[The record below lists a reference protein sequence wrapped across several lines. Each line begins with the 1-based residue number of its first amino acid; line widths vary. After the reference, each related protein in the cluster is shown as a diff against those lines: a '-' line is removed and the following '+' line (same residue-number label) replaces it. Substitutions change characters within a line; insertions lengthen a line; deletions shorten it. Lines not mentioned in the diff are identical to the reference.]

1 MGPFLTQIIH
11 ASFQVPG
18 SAAAAGEANPL
29 LLNGGRMGKAPP
41 QPYKRPT
48 ALATGLRRAAAGGR
62 EEGDA
67 PRRFDLTGAAGGNSS
82 SSGDK
87 DKGQK
92 QLEDIRRMLSRK
104 QEVAKMAGRLMPPGA
119 ALFGERRHSGTSSAG
134 GGGSSDGEDF
144 NNHPS
149 RANSARVSRT
159 VSLEEEEEGGGGG
172 QVHKNRRTDAEHTQ
186 RTTAHRIWY
195 FGESS
200 AATTPSFF

>member
-1 MGPFLTQIIH
+1 M
-11 ASFQVPG
+11 PG
-18 SAAAAGEANPL
+18 SAAAAGDANPL
-29 LLNGGRMGKAPP
+29 LSNGSRVGKAPP

-48 ALATGLRRAAAGGR
+48 ALATGLRSAAAGGR

-144 NNHPS
+144 NNHHS
-149 RANSARVSRT
+149 RANSGANSARVSRT
-159 VSLEEEEEGGGGG
+159 VSLEEEEEEGGGGGGG